1 MDRRILL
8 SISLVWSMMLPL
20 GTGWAATPESAPAE
34 LWNQLRGKNILTWT
48 PQEQRLGYPNI
59 RSINPVR
66 DIPASEHTWVLEPA
80 LWPEDSDWADQ
91 MEALHLAGLLVIQDG
106 KIRLEKYRQGHNENQ
121 RWMSFSI
128 AKSVV
133 SLLYGVAISEGL
145 IQSLEERVSD
155 YLPQFADTGYGDVE
169 LRHLLHMASGVRWS
183 EDYQDPHSDVAKLD
197 NATEAEVLAHLASLP
212 AIHAPGTVFNYNTG
226 ETILAGA
233 ILAKAVGMN
242 LSEFLSSRI
251 WSPAGMEHDA
261 DWALMGAGGAEM
273 GGCCISAT
281 LRDYGRLGLLTLSAK
296 ANNHPGS
303 APVTHAWMQESTT
316 PSPAAPYY
324 GYFWWLTGED
334 DYRASGIYGQAI
346 HVSPSHNL
354 VIAMHGLWPNA
365 VDDELS
371 EKRRALVAA
380 IKRAATQSASD

>member
-1 MDRRILL
+1 MDRRTLL
-8 SISLVWSMMLPL
+8 SLSLVLSLILPAGASL
-20 GTGWAATPESAPAE
+20 ATTPESASVA
-34 LWNQLRGKNILTWT
+34 LWDQLRGKNILTWT
-48 PQEQRLGYPNI
+48 PEEQRLGYANI

-66 DIPASEHTWVLEPA
+66 EIPASNDPLILEPE
-80 LWPEDSDWADQ
+80 LWPENPEWAEQ

-106 KIRLEKYRQGHNENQ
+106 KIRLEHYRQGHDENQ

-128 AKSVV
+128 TKSVV
-133 SLLYGVAISEGL
+133 SLLYGIAISEGL
-145 IQSLEERVSD
+145 IESLDERVMD
-155 YLPQFADTGYGDVE
+155 YLPQFANTGYGDVA
-169 LRHLLHMASGVRWS
+169 LRHLLQMASGVRWN
-183 EDYQDPHSDVAKLD
+183 EDYQDPNSDVAKLD

-212 AIHAPGTVFNYNTG
+212 AMHPPGTVFNYNTG

-233 ILAKAVGMN
+233 ILAEAVGMN
-242 LSEFLSSRI
+242 LSEFLSSRL
-251 WSPAGMEHDA
+251 WSPAGMAHGA

-281 LRDYGRLGLLTLSAK
+281 LTDYGRLGLLTLSQ
-296 ANNHPGS
+296 HPDDPS
-303 APVTHAWMQESTT
+303 NELVPMAWIRESTG

-324 GYFWWLTGED
+324 GYFWWLTGEG

-354 VIAMHGLWPNA
+354 VIAMHGLWPTA
-365 VDDELS
+365 VDDDLS
-371 EKRRALVAA
+371 EKRRALIAA